1 MNDLALVKRGR
12 GRPPKNRDESA
23 DTRQLLLNAGI
34 VVLTERA
41 FSATGIE
48 EVLRSVGVPKGSFYH
63 YFQSKE
69 EFGLGVIEH
78 YSNFFVNKLRGHFRC
93 RELSPINRVR
103 AFIEDAEQGMIKF
116 EYRRGCLIGNLGQE
130 MGSLPESFR
139 AELKN
144 VFESWQYELAIC
156 LTEAQSVGEVDPH
169 QSAAMLAEYFWIGW
183 EGAVLR
189 AKLERTNEPLKRFA
203 EYYLA
208 SIRPRGNG

>member
-1 MNDLALVKRGR
+1 MNDLALVRRGR
-12 GRPPKNRDESA
+12 GRPPKSREDSG
-23 DTRQLLLNAGI
+23 DTRQLLLSAGI

-41 FSATGIE
+41 FSATGIDE
-48 EVLRSVGVPKGSFYH
+48 LLRSVGVPKGSFYH

-69 EFGLGVIEH
+69 EFGLRIIEQ
-78 YSNFFVNKLRGHFRC
+78 YSKFFVHKLRGHFRC
-93 RELSPINRVR
+93 IELTPINRVR
-103 AFIEDAEQGMIKF
+103 AFIEDAEQGMTKF

-139 AELKN
+139 AELKS
-144 VFESWQYELAIC
+144 VFESWQHELAVC
-156 LTEAQSVGEVDPH
+156 LTEAQSLGEVDPL

-208 SIRPRGNG
+208 SIRPR